1 MNGGSIIG
9 AGVFGQWQFDNVSDH
24 VSFMGKTYGAKFGS
38 MLEFA
43 TMSYITGSLLC
54 LIALILVYYTVFPP
68 KLKEADGM
76 KA

>member
-1 MNGGSIIG
+1 
-9 AGVFGQWQFDNVSDH
+9 
-24 VSFMGKTYGAKFGS
+24 MGKTYGAKFGS

-43 TMSYITGSLLC
+43 TMSYITGGLLC